1 MQKPKRLLLVGG
13 GHAHV
18 FLIKQFFLKNIPE
31 LEVILV
37 TACQYQYYSG
47 MASGYVEGVYKEE
60 DMSFDLKKMCN
71 RSSVKYIE
79 GRVIGIDAENKCVK
93 LENNETVFFDVI
105 SLDTGSEMAGKNV
118 EGVVEY
124 AYCVKPLQNLFKL
137 RENFIEQIFEG
148 SQVVIS
154 GAGAAGIEIAFAL
167 KGLAD
172 KMEKNVKI
180 TLLHRGN
187 LILKGY
193 NENIRE
199 KTLSKLRKDKIEVLS
214 HHKILKVLEN
224 NISMESGRQINYDF
238 LVWGAGPVSNPMY
251 KASGIT
257 VDKLGYMLVN
267 RYLQSV
273 DYPFIFGAGDCISFF
288 DFQYV
293 KKVGVYAIRE
303 APYLFN
309 NILKFIK
316 DETLQE
322 YIPQTDYL
330 AIISAGNKKG
340 IMQYKRAAIIG
351 SISWEIKNFI
361 DRGFM
366 KKFKFYE

>member
-1 MQKPKRLLLVGG
+1 MKKPNRLLLVGG

-18 FLIKQFFLKNIPE
+18 FLIKQFCLKSIPE

-47 MASGYVEGVYKEE
+47 MAAGYVEGIYKEE
-60 DMSFDLKKMCN
+60 DMSFDLKKMCQK
-71 RSSVKYIE
+71 SSVKYIE
-79 GRVIGIDAENKCVK
+79 SRIIGIDAVNKCVK
-93 LENNETVFFDVI
+93 LENNETVYFDVI
-105 SLDTGSEMAGKNV
+105 SMDTGSEMAGKNV

-124 AYCVKPLQNLFKL
+124 AYCVKPLENLFKL
-137 RENFIEQIFEG
+137 RANFIEQIFEG
-148 SQVVIS
+148 SQVLIS

-167 KGLAD
+167 RALAD

-193 NENIRE
+193 NENVRE
-199 KTLSKLRKDKIEVLS
+199 KTIRKLKKDKIEVLS
-214 HHKILKVLEN
+214 QHKILKVLEN
-224 NISMESGRQINYDF
+224 NLSLESGRQINYDF
-238 LVWGAGPVSNPMY
+238 LVWAAGPMSNPMY
-251 KASGIT
+251 KASVIT
-257 VDKLGYMLVN
+257 VDEAGYMLVN

-273 DYPFIFGAGDCISFF
+273 DYPFIFGAGDCISFS

-293 KKVGVYAIRE
+293 KKVGVYAMKE

-309 NILKFIK
+309 NILKFINN
-316 DETLQE
+316 EALHE

-340 IMQYKRAAIIG
+340 IMQYKRMAIIG

-361 DRGFM
+361 DRGFI